1 MSIRQAARRLAIEG
15 RDHLISRPWFRGLVA
30 RYWAART
37 GDPPAGDPRLPGAV
51 GRLCQA
57 ARLTTNDRHRRR
69 LEARIAALLPKVD
82 PATLGAYD
90 RPGAD
95 PALTKTAVLKP
106 WVGPR
111 EKGVVYCAFPY
122 NWPRLVRSP
131 DVKGFAD
138 RYTLVIA
145 TSFSPPHDAAL
156 YSLVAGYPGEVFSTI
171 SNPRDPE
178 WLGRISPKFRP
189 LDLYASS
196 WVLPELYR
204 PRPPAERDIDLLMI
218 AQFGTVKRHHAL
230 FRALRTMPR
239 DLKVTIIGQ
248 HQDGRTE
255 KDILRDA
262 AAFGV
267 ADRFELLAN
276 QAYTAVADALCRSKA
291 SVVLS
296 RREGSCVAIAESLF
310 ADTPAALY
318 EDAAIGSKVFL
329 NERTGRLLKHRDLGR
344 QLTEFVA
351 ESGKYSPRAWAVEH
365 ISCYRSTER
374 LNAALKEH
382 ALAAGGE
389 WTRDIVPMARVPNA
403 VALADPAAGSELA
416 RERDLIAERHGVRIA
431 PPPPLPVDLPA
442 PQPL

>member
-1 MSIRQAARRLAIEG
+1 MSIRQAVRRLAIEG
-15 RDHLISRPWFRGLVA
+15 RDELIARPWFRGLVA
-30 RYWAART
+30 RTLAARA
-37 GDPPAGDPRLPGAV
+37 GDPPAGDPRLPAAV
-51 GRLCQA
+51 ARLCQA
-57 ARLTTNDRHRRR
+57 ARLTADDGYRRR
-69 LEARIAALLPKVD
+69 LEARIARLLPRVD
-82 PATLGAYD
+82 PAALGRPD
-90 RPGAD
+90 PPGAD
-95 PALTKTAVLKP
+95 PSLTKTAVLKP
-106 WVGPR
+106 WVSPR
-111 EKGVVYCAFPY
+111 EKGVVYAAFPY
-122 NWPRLVRSP
+122 NWPRLLRAP

-145 TSFSPPHDAAL
+145 TSFSPPHDASL
-156 YSLVAGYPGEVFSTI
+156 YSLAAGYPGEVFSTV

-178 WLGRISPKFRP
+178 WLHRISPKFLP

-204 PRPPAERDIDLLMI
+204 PRPHVERDIDLLMI

-239 DLKVTIIGQ
+239 HLRVTVIGQ

-255 KDILRDA
+255 KHILRDA

-276 QAYTAVADALCRSKA
+276 QPYPAVADALCRSRA

-296 RREGSCVAIAESLF
+296 RREGSCVAVAESLF
-310 ADTPAALY
+310 ADAPAALY

-351 ESGKYSPRAWAVEH
+351 ESGRYSPRAWAVEH

-382 ALAAGGE
+382 ARASGGE

-403 VALADPAAGSELA
+403 VALADPATAAELA
-416 RERDLIAERHGVRIA
+416 RERESIAERHGVRIA
-431 PPPPLPVDLPA
+431 PPPPLPIDLSALQPA
-442 PQPL
+442 